1 MRTALLAI
9 VLFACVKPAEQQQS
23 APPPAVETA
32 PVTTDRARYEL
43 RPGPYGPQ
51 TTIVTTFTAPAD
63 KPVYL
68 LNCNG
73 ALSVGMQRREGNT
86 WARGWIAEINACHSQ
101 PILVPAGKTHTATMT
116 PVDRSHMPVPPGTY
130 RAIWYGVLTSYDSD
144 EHRAGD
150 ELPLEQRV
158 SAPFTIESWIR

>member
-9 VLFACVKPAEQQQS
+9 ALVACTKPVVETPPAS
-23 APPPAVETA
+23 APAA
-32 PVTTDRARYEL
+32 PIVTDRERYQL

-63 KPVYL
+63 KPVSL

-73 ALSVGMQRREGNT
+73 AMSVGMQRLEGNAWT
-86 WARGWIAEINACHSQ
+86 RGWIGEINGCHSQ
-101 PILVPAGKTHTATMT
+101 PIVVPAGGTHTVTMT

-130 RAIWYGVLTSYDSD
+130 RAIWYGVLTSYDN
-144 EHRAGD
+144 EQHRAGE

-158 SAPFTIESWIR
+158 SAPFTIE